1 MIIATTTE
9 QGTEEDT
16 ETTSR
21 VTRSMFDNFM
31 RRPSIEDQAI
41 RTIASMANNDLS
53 MMNPENDDAVLCDA
67 AFVFLDRN
75 KARFLI
81 SGKSA
86 AWHFEDGKLKNR
98 SSRDA
103 APQIGSGRYY
113 EPHLEPV
120 FELKQGKNAILAA
133 SQTLAEQ
140 VSDEEIEKALNESA
154 SPEEWMERLVNLV
167 GEDKQF
173 CAITAFLPSEKPS
186 LLKSLFHRS

>member
-1 MIIATTTE
+1 MESSIYCRHCGKKEEENPRSGVKVATRGPRMIIATTTE

-133 SQTLAEQ
+133 SQTLEARWSEAEL
-140 VSDEEIEKALNESA
+140 KH
-154 SPEEWMERLVNLV
+154 
-167 GEDKQF
+167 
-173 CAITAFLPSEKPS
+173 TATAPLTLSGNIKC
-186 LLKSLFHRS
+186 RYM